1 MSEAY
6 DVIGYS
12 IANFGKEKNGD
23 SFLFERLEEESLLI
37 AVVADG
43 VSQQPCDWLA
53 SQTTCQTLIDHFK
66 TNVSQIDIGKR
77 LFESILHTN
86 RVVGLTE
93 GKCHKMASTL
103 SVVVCLQS
111 EAEFCYAN
119 VGDSR
124 IYSLYNGQLEQLT
137 TDNSISRKE
146 RIVTSAGAR
155 MVDRPILTQVIGQD
169 NISFP
174 VRVKAIQKG
183 EIITLATDGFYDAR
197 KAVFN
202 RLMMEFADNND
213 FDAGFAQLVDLLKIL
228 RGDDLTAIAIR
239 RTTA

>member
-12 IANFGKEKNGD
+12 IANFGKEKNGE

-77 LFESILHTN
+77 LSESILHTN

-93 GKCHKMASTL
+93 GKCRKMASTL
-103 SVVVCLQS
+103 SVVVCSQS
-111 EAEFCYAN
+111 EAEFY
-119 VGDSR
+119 
-124 IYSLYNGQLEQLT
+124 
-137 TDNSISRKE
+137 
-146 RIVTSAGAR
+146 
-155 MVDRPILTQVIGQD
+155 
-169 NISFP
+169 
-174 VRVKAIQKG
+174 
-183 EIITLATDGFYDAR
+183 
-197 KAVFN
+197 
-202 RLMMEFADNND
+202 
-213 FDAGFAQLVDLLKIL
+213 
-228 RGDDLTAIAIR
+228 
-239 RTTA
+239 